1 MRPPPRRQ
9 TLVAVDTNVL
19 LHLAENLDDVWD
31 ALHLIQS
38 RLDPVQIVVPPTTG
52 QELAHLADNDPDLR
66 LRTIATR
73 TFQKMVS
80 DWKFHLMDFVP
91 VGHGI
96 VEQIANKLRHE
107 RLILDDEI
115 NDSVILAEAALLG
128 CHILLTN
135 DAHLRGIDFQR
146 LTLLLQEADVS
157 VPIIATPRE
166 IVRKF
171 S

>member
-1 MRPPPRRQ
+1 MRHPPRRQ

-38 RLDPVQIVVPPTTG
+38 RLDPVQIVIPPTTG
-52 QELAHLADNDPDLR
+52 QELAHLADSDPDPR

-73 TFQKMVS
+73 TFQKMVA

-107 RLILDDEI
+107 KLILDDEI
-115 NDSVILAEAALLG
+115 NDSFVLAEAALLG
-128 CHILLTN
+128 CHILLTS

-146 LTLLLQEADVS
+146 LTLLLQSADVS
-157 VPIIATPRE
+157 IPIIATPRE
-166 IVRKF
+166 IVQKF